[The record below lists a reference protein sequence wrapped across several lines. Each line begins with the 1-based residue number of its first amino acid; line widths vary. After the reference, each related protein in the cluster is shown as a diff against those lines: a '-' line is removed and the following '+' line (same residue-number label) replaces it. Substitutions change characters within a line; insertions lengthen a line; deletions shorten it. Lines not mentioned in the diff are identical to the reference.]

1 MDIFRYRTA
10 ISRSELSK
18 PVRLALLSGIINTE
32 TTIFDYGCGR
42 GTDIKFLNAQGI
54 KTIGYDSYYFPEKNF
69 VQSDIVMLNYVLN
82 VIESPEERLE
92 VLKFCFEMSV
102 QGLLVAVRLLN
113 ERPKIYREY
122 GDGILTKRKTFQ
134 KFFTKKEFEDYLYC
148 NLNLKPEFLS
158 PGIAVIL
165 KS

>member
-54 KTIGYDSYYFPEKNF
+54 KTLGT
-69 VQSDIVMLNYVLN
+69 IV
-82 VIESPEERLE
+82 IIFR
-92 VLKFCFEMSV
+92 
-102 QGLLVAVRLLN
+102 
-113 ERPKIYREY
+113 
-122 GDGILTKRKTFQ
+122 KRISF
-134 KFFTKKEFEDYLYC
+134 
-148 NLNLKPEFLS
+148 S
-158 PGIAVIL
+158 RI
-165 KS
+165 